1 MKIDDSLDVLAVH
14 GIGGATGTLLVA
26 FLAGVGSGGTGL
38 GEGVT
43 AGSQFM
49 VQATGVIAVGIWSA
63 VATAVIVLVTKAF
76 VGLRASDDDE
86 TEGLDFSHHGESAYK
101 L

>member
-1 MKIDDSLDVLAVH
+1 MH

-26 FLAGVGSGGTGL
+26 FLANTGSGAAGL

-43 AGSQFM
+43 AGSQFI
-49 VQATGVIAVGIWSA
+49 VQLTGVVSVAIFSA
-63 VATAVIVLVTKAF
+63 VATFIIVLITKAV
-76 VGLRASDDDE
+76 VGLRATDDEE
-86 TEGLDFSHHGESAYK
+86 TEGLDFSHHGETAYR